1 VKRRRTVEPG
11 TRETYAAKK
20 KSTAASSGRAKHW
33 LIDIEKLGKP
43 GCPEGQVSRVA
54 RIITKVQLYIGTK
67 VHVLPVPVKR
77 KNKPDYRVSH
87 MEAVHSASAMI
98 WMFLF

>member
-1 VKRRRTVEPG
+1 LNLGHARYSQQKE
-11 TRETYAAKK
+11 
-20 KSTAASSGRAKHW
+20 KSTAAFSGRAKHW

-77 KNKPDYRVSH
+77 KNKPDCCVPLW
-87 MEAVHSASAMI
+87 EAVHSASAMI
-98 WMFLF
+98 SMFLF